1 MAVRLRRRTRRLPS
15 PERLSHFVRSETAK
29 RSIRTLASRRG
40 VYTRTAG
47 KVATMASTGREILG
61 EHYDDEHLTYEE
73 ISGLGLNVVTEDGET
88 VPTDELRGKIFRI
101 ADKDEAS
108 GYVVSPTEST
118 GTATVLCYLQ
128 AS

>member
-1 MAVRLRRRTRRLPS
+1 MAL
-15 PERLSHFVRSETAK
+15 
-29 RSIRTLASRRG
+29 
-40 VYTRTAG
+40 
-47 KVATMASTGREILG
+47 
-61 EHYDDEHLTYEE
+61 
-73 ISGLGLNVVTEDGET
+73 GLGVVAEKGES

-108 GYVVSPTEST
+108 GYVVSPMEST

>member
-1 MAVRLRRRTRRLPS
+1 
-15 PERLSHFVRSETAK
+15 
-29 RSIRTLASRRG
+29 
-40 VYTRTAG
+40 
-47 KVATMASTGREILG
+47 MASTGRNLLG